1 MNIPILHHNK
11 ILSYI
16 LIISISCI
24 VYSASAQSDVPSLQD
39 NFYNNKDLF
48 KQDEDSFKYYKI
60 SKRQKVA
67 AVSLGV
73 ISLAS
78 IATGAY
84 VIADHNPTGQSADVA
99 IVVVV
104 IGLAGIAAITGI
116 TALIFNRVAKSN
128 KKKSIDFY
136 SDKFGSGVILNNNN
150 EYNYC
155 IRANLGN
162 NGMGLIL
169 SF

>member
-1 MNIPILHHNK
+1 M
-11 ILSYI
+11 
-16 LIISISCI
+16 
-24 VYSASAQSDVPSLQD
+24 
-39 NFYNNKDLF
+39 F
-48 KQDEDSFKYYKI
+48 KQDDTSYKYYKK

-84 VIADHNPTGQSADVA
+84 VIADSDPSGQSADIA
-99 IVVVV
+99 IVLFVF
-104 IGLAGIAAITGI
+104 GLAGIAAITGI
-116 TALIFNRVAKSN
+116 SALIFNRAAKNN
-128 KKKSIDFY
+128 KMKSIDFY
-136 SDKFGSGVILNNNN
+136 SEKFGSGVILNKK
-150 EYNYC
+150 YNYC
-155 IRANLGN
+155 LRANLGN

>member
-1 MNIPILHHNK
+1 M
-11 ILSYI
+11 
-16 LIISISCI
+16 
-24 VYSASAQSDVPSLQD
+24 YSASAQSDVPSLQD
-39 NFYNNKDLF
+39 KFYKHKDLF
-48 KQDEDSFKYYKI
+48 KQDDDSYKYYKK

-84 VIADHNPTGQSADVA
+84 AIVDNNPTGQSADVA

-116 TALIFNRVAKSN
+116 SALIFNRAAKNN
-128 KKKSIDFY
+128 KKKSIEFY
-136 SDKFGSGVILNNNN
+136 SENFGSGVILNKNN

-162 NGMGLIL
+162 NGMGFIL
-169 SF
+169 GF